1 MGSRS
6 PRRHKQFQTQTEF
19 QSIPPPNEC
28 QKRFYNPF
36 GIQGH
41 CPMTNSS
48 QQSAAI
54 GDRFDYRAHRYAVMR
69 ATTESG
75 WARFALIGS
84 SCAFM
89 ALFLLVPLVCV
100 FFEAFAEGF
109 VGFCKALTTKA
120 TGNAI
125 RMTLIATFI
134 AVPLNIVFGMIASW
148 CIGKFQFLGKG
159 ILISLIDIP
168 FAISPIIVGLLFV
181 FLFGSSSILGKW
193 LFEHNIRILYATPSI
208 VLVTIF
214 VTFPFV
220 VRELIPVMESQGA
233 EEEQA
238 ARVLG
243 ANGWQIFWRVTLPN
257 VKWALLYGVVLCNAR
272 AMGEF
277 GAAVVVA
284 RNSIKTNTLPL
295 HINAL
300 YQSYESG
307 AAPFAVATLLAT
319 IAIVTLIVKTLLEIK
334 IRSSEK
340 KDDD

>member
-1 MGSRS
+1 MS
-6 PRRHKQFQTQTEF
+6 K
-19 QSIPPPNEC
+19 IV
-28 QKRFYNPF
+28 
-36 GIQGH
+36 
-41 CPMTNSS
+41 SS
-48 QQSAAI
+48 FLFSSKAE
-54 GDRFDYRAHRYAVMR
+54 DRFDYKAHRHAVKR

-75 WARFALIGS
+75 WARLTLIVC
-84 SCAFM
+84 SCVFM
-89 ALFLLVPLVCV
+89 ALFLLVPLICV

-109 VGFCKALTTKA
+109 TGFCNALTTKA
-120 TGNAI
+120 TYNAV
-125 RMTLIATFI
+125 RMTLIATCI
-134 AVPLNIVFGMIASW
+134 AVPLNLVFGMIASW
-148 CIGKFQFLGKG
+148 CIGKFQFFGKG

-181 FLFGSSSILGKW
+181 FLFGSSSFLGKW
-193 LFEHNIRILYATPSI
+193 FFAHNIRVLYATPSI

-284 RNSIKTNTLPL
+284 RNSVKTNTLPL

-319 IAIVTLIVKTLLEIK
+319 IAIVTLVAKTLLEIK

-340 KDDD
+340 KDDY

>member
-1 MGSRS
+1 MSKTSDVPQS
-6 PRRHKQFQTQTEF
+6 PDQ
-19 QSIPPPNEC
+19 
-28 QKRFYNPF
+28 
-36 GIQGH
+36 
-41 CPMTNSS
+41 
-48 QQSAAI
+48 
-54 GDRFDYRAHRYAVMR
+54 FDYKAHRRAVMQ

-75 WARFALIGS
+75 WARFALIAS

-100 FFEAFAEGF
+100 FFEAFIEGF
-109 VGFCKALTTKA
+109 TGFCNALTTKA
-120 TGNAI
+120 TYNAI
-125 RMTLIATFI
+125 KMTLVATFI

-148 CIGKFQFLGKG
+148 CIGKFQFWGKG

-181 FLFGSSSILGKW
+181 FLFGSSSSLGKW
-193 LFEHNIRILYATPSI
+193 LFEHNIKILYATPSI

-284 RNSIKTNTLPL
+284 RNSVKTNTLPL

-319 IAIVTLIVKTLLEIK
+319 IAIVTLVVKTLLEMK

-340 KDDD
+340 KDDY

>member
-1 MGSRS
+1 
-6 PRRHKQFQTQTEF
+6 
-19 QSIPPPNEC
+19 
-28 QKRFYNPF
+28 
-36 GIQGH
+36 
-41 CPMTNSS
+41 MTNSS

-100 FFEAFAEGF
+100 FFLAFAEGF

-168 FAISPIIVGLLFV
+168 FAISPLIVGLLFV
-181 FLFGSSSILGKW
+181 FLFGSC
-193 LFEHNIRILYATPSI
+193 FVAFVNEI
-208 VLVTIF
+208 VEQPEFGTYVF
-214 VTFPFV
+214 GYFGFV
-220 VRELIPVMESQGA
+220 VFIIFIIGERKRELCAFHLE
-233 EEEQA
+233 
-238 ARVLG
+238 
-243 ANGWQIFWRVTLPN
+243 
-257 VKWALLYGVVLCNAR
+257 YGVGSV
-272 AMGEF
+272 
-277 GAAVVVA
+277 
-284 RNSIKTNTLPL
+284 
-295 HINAL
+295 
-300 YQSYESG
+300 
-307 AAPFAVATLLAT
+307 
-319 IAIVTLIVKTLLEIK
+319 
-334 IRSSEK
+334 
-340 KDDD
+340 